1 MSYLS
6 LRSLWF
12 WTSSIEW
19 SQENLPMSSCDWLL
33 HTVHFG
39 LKACFVGVWSSALCE
54 LRQNNQ
60 RKLTNGTAGLSHMPC
75 ACNIIYPISWNLLD
89 TWKDRSNKLNTSFP
103 FVQSLQII
111 RTNGKMMF
119 PFVHILHWLHR
130 TWCRHWTNGKNF
142 LPFVQDLKLTKN
154 LDFPSACKHFPQ
166 FSHLT
171 EDRLTG
177 LPPRRRQAPRCGF
190 LHRYQGK
197 N

>member
-1 MSYLS
+1 M
-6 LRSLWF
+6 WF
-12 WTSSIEW
+12 WTSSTEW
-19 SQENLPMSSCDWLL
+19 SQGNLPMSSCDWLL

-60 RKLTNGTAGLSHMPC
+60 RKSSNGTAGLSHVPC
-75 ACNIIYPISWNLLD
+75 TCNIIYPISWNLLD
-89 TWKDRSNKLNTSFP
+89 TWKDRSNKLNSSFL
-103 FVQSLQII
+103 FVQTLRII

-154 LDFPSACKHFPQ
+154 LDSPSACKHFPQ

-171 EDRLTG
+171 EDRLTA
-177 LPPRRRQAPRCGF
+177 LPRNLFRDSF
-190 LHRYQGK
+190 FVL
-197 N
+197 